1 MVDHWM
7 KDEHSESC
15 VDCKVKFT
23 IYERKH
29 HCRNC
34 GQVFC
39 SSCSQYQAEIP
50 RLNILQPV
58 RVCKSC
64 HNHLK
69 AKVSKNPKQK
79 RLTKTHIGNPLM
91 SSASNKG
98 TAKKT
103 KSKEFSKDTQI
114 ASETKSDGAH
124 VEEASNFAYK

>member
-64 HNHLK
+64 HNHLRIN
-69 AKVSKNPKQK
+69 VSKNTKQK
-79 RLTKTHIGNPLM
+79 RLTKTHSGNS
-91 SSASNKG
+91 SSASSQV
-98 TAKKT
+98 TAKKI
-103 KSKEFSKDTQI
+103 KSKESSKDTDI
-114 ASETKSDGAH
+114 GTDTKSGEIR
-124 VEEASNFAYK
+124 VEEAF